1 MNKALTERQKK
12 ILDFLGELIEGRGYP
27 PSLREIS
34 KRFAIKSPKNARKH
48 LEALERK
55 GFIKRWANMSR
66 AIDVLTS
73 TPTARHAVT
82 VPIAGR
88 VKAGPP
94 HLAVEDVVGH
104 VTLDRRFFRQ
114 AAGAFLLKIEGDS
127 MTGAGIEDGD
137 HALVRPLKE
146 ASSGDIIV
154 AMLDSEA
161 TVKRFVK
168 KAHSIVLKPENP
180 AMEPIQVSGGRDFT
194 IVGKVIAVIKRLEG

>member
-1 MNKALTERQKK
+1 MHKELTKRQTS
-12 ILDFLGELIEGRGYP
+12 ILEFLEAYLRERGYP

-66 AIDVLTS
+66 AIDVLT
-73 TPTARHAVT
+73 
-82 VPIAGR
+82 
-88 VKAGPP
+88 
-94 HLAVEDVVGH
+94 
-104 VTLDRRFFRQ
+104 RFFRQ

-127 MTGAGIEDGD
+127 MKGAGMEEGD
-137 HALVRPLKE
+137 YALVRPQKE

-161 TVKRFVK
+161 TVKRF
-168 KAHSIVLKPENP
+168 ARNARSIVLKPENP
-180 AMEPIQVSGGRDFT
+180 AMEPIRVSGGRDFT